1 MKIHTRATWI
11 GTAAFAFSFVLAA
24 PTFCQSQD
32 DSAQSVAEA
41 ARKAKERKKAG
52 AKESRVITEDTLNLR
67 PASADA
73 SGTPPAG
80 TVITTPPG
88 GIPPEAPAAPNAA
101 TKPGEADTKKASAE
115 KEKAEQAAR
124 VAKTKELLAEAQEA
138 LDLLKRKYVLDSDS
152 FNSNPD
158 RARDTTGKAKLDE
171 LQNLIDEKQ
180 TTVDD
185 LKIKLKELSE
195 KAGISPDADKPSNP
209 PRQ

>member
-1 MKIHTRATWI
+1 MRIHTRVTWI
-11 GTAAFAFSFVLAA
+11 ATAAVAVSFVLAA

-32 DSAQSVAEA
+32 DSGQSVAEA
-41 ARKAKERKKAG
+41 ARKAKERKKA
-52 AKESRVITEDTLNLR
+52 APKEKTVITEDTLNLR

-88 GIPPEAPAAPNAA
+88 GIPPEAPAAPNEA
-101 TKPGEADTKKASAE
+101 TKPGDADTKKVSAE
-115 KEKAEQAAR
+115 KEKAEQAAA

-138 LDLLKRKYVLDSDS
+138 LDLLKRKFVLDSDS

-158 RARDTTGKAKLDE
+158 RARDTSGKAKLDE

-180 TTVDD
+180 TSVDD
-185 LKIKLKELSE
+185 LKIKLAQLME
-195 KAGISPDADKPSNP
+195 KAGISPGADKPSNP
-209 PRQ
+209 PQR